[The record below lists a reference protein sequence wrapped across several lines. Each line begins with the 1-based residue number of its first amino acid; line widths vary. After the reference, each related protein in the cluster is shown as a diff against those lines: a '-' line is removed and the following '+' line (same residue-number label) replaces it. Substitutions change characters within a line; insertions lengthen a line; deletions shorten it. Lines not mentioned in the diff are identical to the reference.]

1 MNRTDAVGDLLA
13 AAARL
18 SRQLDTQ
25 LSNVKGISLSE
36 YQLLACLRD
45 QAGGSATRVDLA
57 RSVGLTPS
65 GATRALKPLEKLGF
79 VETLKDDRDARKSLA
94 SLTPAGVELVSDAEG
109 VVDDTLAGNS
119 ALDELVAPH
128 NEPTRILLRN
138 IASG

>member
-1 MNRTDAVGDLLA
+1 MNRTEAVGDLLA

-36 YQLLACLRD
+36 YQLLARLRD
-45 QAGGSATRVDLA
+45 QAGGRTTRVDLA

-94 SLTPAGVELVSDAEG
+94 SLTSAGVELVSDAEG
-109 VVDDTLAGNS
+109 VVDDTLAGIS
-119 ALDELVAPH
+119 ELDELVASH
-128 NEPTRILLRN
+128 SEPTLALLRR